1 MILENVESLINSVK
15 DLIKVQEIFRQIRS
29 TPSLINKKAILSQYM
44 ENETLKE
51 VIKYAYS
58 PHINFGDNVQRNILD
73 LQVTDT
79 LDDVYPVFYMLNK
92 LAANRD
98 NDLVKQ
104 EFKDYMAFFPDIE
117 ELLTGI
123 ITKDLSL
130 GMSVVSINKITK
142 NLGDLRSSC
151 DNSNVI
157 SLF

>member
-1 MILENVESLINSVK
+1 MILENVESLINSVR

-58 PHINFGDNVQRNILD
+58 PHINFGDDVQRNILD

-79 LDDVYPVFYMLNK
+79 LDDVYPVFYMLDK

-123 ITKDLSL
+123 ITKDLGL
-130 GMSVVSINKITK
+130 GMSLASINKITK

>member
-1 MILENVESLINSVK
+1 MILESVESWVNSVR
-15 DLIKVQEIFRQIRS
+15 DRIKVQEIFRQIRS

-58 PHINFGDNVQRNILD
+58 PHINFGDDVQRNILD

-79 LDDVYPVFYMLNK
+79 LDDVYPIFYMLDK

-123 ITKDLSL
+123 ITKDLGL
-130 GMSVVSINKITK
+130 GMSVDSINKITK

-157 SLF
+157 TLF

>member
-1 MILENVESLINSVK
+1 MILENVESLINSVR

-79 LDDVYPVFYMLNK
+79 PDDVYPIFYMLDK

-123 ITKDLSL
+123 ITKDLGL
-130 GMSVVSINKITK
+130 GMSVASINKITK

>member
-29 TPSLINKKAILSQYM
+29 TTSLINKKAILSQYM

-58 PHINFGDNVQRNILD
+58 PHINFGDNVQKSILD

-79 LDDVYPVFYMLNK
+79 LDDVYPVFYMLDK

-130 GMSVVSINKITK
+130 GMSVISINKITK

-151 DNSNVI
+151 DNSNVV

>member
-1 MILENVESLINSVK
+1 MNSVR

-58 PHINFGDNVQRNILD
+58 PHINFGDDAQRNILD

-79 LDDVYPVFYMLNK
+79 LDDVYPVFYMLDK

-123 ITKDLSL
+123 ITKDLGL
-130 GMSVVSINKITK
+130 GMSVASINKITK

>member
-58 PHINFGDNVQRNILD
+58 PDINFGDNVQRNILD

-142 NLGDLRSSC
+142 NLSDLRSSC
-151 DNSNVI
+151 DNSNVV

>member
-1 MILENVESLINSVK
+1 MILENVESLINSVR

-58 PHINFGDNVQRNILD
+58 PHINFGDDVQRNILD

-79 LDDVYPVFYMLNK
+79 LDDVYPIFYMLDK

-104 EFKDYMAFFPDIE
+104 EFKDYMVFFPDIE

-123 ITKDLSL
+123 ITKDLGL
-130 GMSVVSINKITK
+130 GMSVASINKITK

-157 SLF
+157 TLF

>member
-58 PHINFGDNVQRNILD
+58 PDINFGDNVQRNILD

-79 LDDVYPVFYMLNK
+79 LDDVYPVFYMLDK

-151 DNSNVI
+151 DNSNVV

>member
-1 MILENVESLINSVK
+1 MILENVESLINSVR

-58 PHINFGDNVQRNILD
+58 PHINFGDDVQKNILD

-79 LDDVYPVFYMLNK
+79 LDDVYPVFYMLDK

-123 ITKDLSL
+123 ITKDLGL
-130 GMSVVSINKITK
+130 GMSVASINKITK

>member
-1 MILENVESLINSVK
+1 MILENVESLINSIR

-79 LDDVYPVFYMLNK
+79 LDDVYPVFYMLDK

-123 ITKDLSL
+123 ITKDLGL
-130 GMSVVSINKITK
+130 GMSVASINKITK

>member
-1 MILENVESLINSVK
+1 MILENVESLINSVR

-58 PHINFGDNVQRNILD
+58 PHINFVDDVQRNILD

-79 LDDVYPVFYMLNK
+79 LDDVYPVFYMLDK

-123 ITKDLSL
+123 ITKDLGL
-130 GMSVVSINKITK
+130 GMSVASINKITK

>member
-1 MILENVESLINSVK
+1 MILENVESLINSVR

-58 PHINFGDNVQRNILD
+58 PHINFGDDVQRNILD

-79 LDDVYPVFYMLNK
+79 LDDVYPIFYMLDK

-123 ITKDLSL
+123 ITKDLGL
-130 GMSVVSINKITK
+130 GMSVASINKITK

-157 SLF
+157 TLF

>member
-58 PHINFGDNVQRNILD
+58 PDINFGDDVQRNILD

-79 LDDVYPVFYMLNK
+79 LDDVYPVFYMLDK

-151 DNSNVI
+151 DNSNVV

>member
-1 MILENVESLINSVK
+1 MILENVESLINSVR

-58 PHINFGDNVQRNILD
+58 PHINFGDDVQRNILD

-79 LDDVYPVFYMLNK
+79 LDDVYPIFYMLDK

-123 ITKDLSL
+123 ITKDLGL
-130 GMSVVSINKITK
+130 GMSVASINKITK

>member
-1 MILENVESLINSVK
+1 MILENVESLINSVR

-58 PHINFGDNVQRNILD
+58 PHINFGYDVQRNILD

-79 LDDVYPVFYMLNK
+79 LDDVYPVFYMLDK

-123 ITKDLSL
+123 ITKDLGL
-130 GMSVVSINKITK
+130 GMSVASINKITK

-157 SLF
+157 TLF

>member
-1 MILENVESLINSVK
+1 MILENVESLINSVR

-58 PHINFGDNVQRNILD
+58 PHINFGDDVQRNILD

-79 LDDVYPVFYMLNK
+79 LDDVYPVFYMLDK

-123 ITKDLSL
+123 ITKDLGL
-130 GMSVVSINKITK
+130 GMSVASINKITK

>member
-1 MILENVESLINSVK
+1 MILENVESLINSVR

-58 PHINFGDNVQRNILD
+58 PHINFGDDVQRNILD

-79 LDDVYPVFYMLNK
+79 LDDVYPVFYMLDK

-123 ITKDLSL
+123 ITKDLGL
-130 GMSVVSINKITK
+130 GMSVASINKITK

-157 SLF
+157 TLF

>member
-1 MILENVESLINSVK
+1 MILENVESLINSVR

-79 LDDVYPVFYMLNK
+79 LDDVYPVFYMLDK

-123 ITKDLSL
+123 ITKDLGL
-130 GMSVVSINKITK
+130 GMSVASINKITK

>member
-1 MILENVESLINSVK
+1 MILENVESLINSVR

-58 PHINFGDNVQRNILD
+58 PHINFGDDVQRNILD

-79 LDDVYPVFYMLNK
+79 LDDVYPVFYMLDK

-117 ELLTGI
+117 ELITGI
-123 ITKDLSL
+123 ITKDLGL
-130 GMSVVSINKITK
+130 GMSVASINKITK

-157 SLF
+157 TLF

>member
-58 PHINFGDNVQRNILD
+58 PDINFGDNVQRNILD

-79 LDDVYPVFYMLNK
+79 LDDVYPVFYMLDK

-130 GMSVVSINKITK
+130 GMSVISINKITK

-151 DNSNVI
+151 DNSNVV